1 MRKILNNRSHNNE
14 KSEIPFAE
22 KLAKLRK
29 DKGFTQQE
37 LAQRAGIGIAQIR
50 RYEKGNSSP
59 TLEVIKNIAKTLS
72 VTADELIFD
81 EGEGIVASKILDREL
96 LEQFEQIS
104 MLTPQDKE
112 ALKTV
117 IESMI
122 IKSKLQQIIP
132 SRTDAAWSKEMRSVV
147 AEFRKGAKDYSDKEI
162 ENIVDEAVDAVRK
175 AG

>member
-1 MRKILNNRSHNNE
+1 M
-14 KSEIPFAE
+14 PFAE

-37 LAQRAGIGIAQIR
+37 LAQRAGIGIAQMR

-59 TLEVIKNIAKTLS
+59 TLEVIKNISKTLA

-81 EGEGIVASKILDREL
+81 EGEGIVPSKIQDKEL

-104 MLTPQDKE
+104 TLTTQDKE
-112 ALKTV
+112 ALKTI

-122 IKSKLQQIIP
+122 IKSKLQQIMP
-132 SRTDAAWSKEMRSVV
+132 SRTDAAWTKEMRTVV
-147 AEFRKGAKDYSDKEI
+147 AEFRKGAEDYSDYEVQVI
-162 ENIVDEAVDAVRK
+162 ISSALGLVSFIRDERTKPGWDTGWAF
-175 AG
+175 